1 MTTSDQD
8 GQRQLTR
15 KQLREIRLTGSTP
28 VISEQE
34 AAAAAQ
40 PSTVLPH
47 AAEPVEI
54 APVPDVENG
63 QADAP
68 LTRRQMRA
76 LEHARSAT
84 EEQEADEPIADA
96 SAAAGPEIEVP
107 VVEEPVAPAPESPAA
122 EQQLP
127 GGLVSGVPAFDQA
140 PVSPAAG
147 VPRFDASDAAVAA
160 VPAADSDVEPEADV
174 ASEAQVAAG
183 ASDRDQ
189 VAAIFDAPVED
200 DVPVVTD
207 AATEADAA
215 KSGDEPEADEV
226 EVITAER
233 PVVGA
238 AFGLGIKPEKPVG
251 ALFDDLL
258 DGRSSSGSHHSA
270 STALIFTPSA
280 DAGSLSG
287 PIASTGELLITGT
300 YALPDGIGSQGHAHG
315 TADGRDADAVLLDG
329 ELAPAS
335 SPTPIAASSAVST
348 SKSAGEVIRPP
359 SPDKGNKLMLTLA
372 IVAGGLA
379 LALAATLIIAA
390 TTGVFG

>member
-1 MTTSDQD
+1 MTPSDQD
-8 GQRQLTR
+8 GQHQLTR

-28 VISEQE
+28 VITEAE
-34 AAAAAQ
+34 AAAASQLAG
-40 PSTVLPH
+40 VLPR

-54 APVPDVENG
+54 APVDDVEV
-63 QADAP
+63 AESDAP

-76 LEHARSAT
+76 LERAHSTADDRDAA
-84 EEQEADEPIADA
+84 EQPEGVEPD
-96 SAAAGPEIEVP
+96 GVEPGGVEPQP
-107 VVEEPVAPAPESPAA
+107 VTSQPVAPEAPVASEPVPPVA
-122 EQQLP
+122 EEQLT
-127 GGLVSGVPAFDQA
+127 GGLVSGVPAFDPA
-140 PVSPAAG
+140 PAPTIAET
-147 VPRFDASDAAVAA
+147 PRFDASRPGQDDAQLADAARE
-160 VPAADSDVEPEADV
+160 SDVAVEP
-174 ASEAQVAAG
+174 G

-189 VAAIFDAPVED
+189 VAAIFGAPVEND
-200 DVPVVTD
+200 SQPGEASVTESE
-207 AATEADAA
+207 TV
-215 KSGDEPEADEV
+215 SDEEPDEL

-238 AFGLGIKPEKPVG
+238 AFGLGVKPEKPVG

-258 DGRSSSGSHHSA
+258 EGRSSSGSHHSA

-280 DAGSLSG
+280 GAGSLSG

-359 SPDKGNKLMLTLA
+359 APDKGNKLMLTLA

-379 LALAATLIIAA
+379 LALAATLIIAS

>member
-8 GQRQLTR
+8 GERQLTR

-28 VISEQE
+28 VITEAE
-34 AAAAAQ
+34 AAAASQ
-40 PSTVLPH
+40 PAAVLPR

-54 APVPDVENG
+54 TPVEDVAVTEP
-63 QADAP
+63 DAP

-76 LEHARSAT
+76 LEHAQSESDEPVVEASAPA
-84 EEQEADEPIADA
+84 EQEI
-96 SAAAGPEIEVP
+96 
-107 VVEEPVAPAPESPAA
+107 EEPVAGMPATPA
-122 EQQLP
+122 EQP
-127 GGLVSGVPAFDQA
+127 RSGGLVSGIPAFERT
-140 PVSPAAG
+140 PAAPES
-147 VPRFDASDAAVAA
+147 PRFAASDA
-160 VPAADSDVEPEADV
+160 EDV
-174 ASEAQVAAG
+174 APEGDEVEAG

-200 DVPVVTD
+200 DIPLVDDAEPETD
-207 AATEADAA
+207 SAPEADAA
-215 KSGDEPEADEV
+215 EGDSADSDDKADEL
-226 EVITAER
+226 EVVTAER

-238 AFGLGIKPEKPVG
+238 AFGLGVKQEKPVG

-258 DGRSSSGSHHSA
+258 DGGSSSSSQRST
-270 STALIFTPSA
+270 STALIFTPSTG
-280 DAGSLSG
+280 AGSLSG

-335 SPTPIAASSAVST
+335 SPTPIAASAAVST

-359 SPDKGNKLMLTLA
+359 APDKGNKLMLTLA

-379 LALAATLIIAA
+379 LALATVLIIAA

>member
-8 GQRQLTR
+8 GQHQLTR

-28 VISEQE
+28 VITEAE
-34 AAAAAQ
+34 AAAASQ
-40 PSTVLPH
+40 PAAVLPR

-54 APVPDVENG
+54 APVLDIEAKE
-63 QADAP
+63 ADAP

-76 LEHARSAT
+76 LEHAHPVADDND
-84 EEQEADEPIADA
+84 EAVEP
-96 SAAAGPEIEVP
+96 E
-107 VVEEPVAPAPESPAA
+107 VVESEAVESEDPAE

-127 GGLVSGVPAFDQA
+127 GELVSGVPAFEQ
-140 PVSPAAG
+140 VPATAE
-147 VPRFDASDAAVAA
+147 VPRFDASDAADDEADGEGSDPESETDVAA
-160 VPAADSDVEPEADV
+160 EPEVEPG
-174 ASEAQVAAG
+174 S
-183 ASDRDQ
+183 SDRDQ

-200 DVPVVTD
+200 DAQSVDP
-207 AATEADAA
+207 AAAEIE
-215 KSGDEPEADEV
+215 SGESDDEADEL
-226 EVITAER
+226 EVVTAER

-238 AFGLGIKPEKPVG
+238 AFGLGVKPEKPVG

-280 DAGSLSG
+280 GAGSLSG

-300 YALPDGIGSQGHAHG
+300 YSLPDGIGSQGHAHG

-335 SPTPIAASSAVST
+335 SPTPIAASSAIST

-359 SPDKGNKLMLTLA
+359 VPDKGNKLMLTLA